1 MDSTEQKP
9 KRPIVNAACPYCGNS
24 VKFYMPL
31 KPGVLSFTCPA
42 AGCGKQFRVQ
52 VTEAMLLQAN
62 PAAPKPQQP
71 NPQPQQ
77 PQPYQQQPQPQPQ
90 AQQPQAHPKQQVHTQ
105 AQQVQS
111 QLQQV
116 QPKVQQAQAQPQQQ
130 VQAQQAQAQQQK
142 RSIKPTD
149 SIENWTAEGKSG
161 GRIAK
166 VVVTRTKM
174 LFMKERKEYD
184 LKIGVNVIGRA
195 DAMSPSDI
203 MIEDDMTVSRRSV
216 SITVE
221 ASGGSYRYW
230 FEVLKSTNPVLVNGK
245 RHAVGESFVVEPGTK
260 FVLGRTKLS
269 IEL

>member
-52 VTEAMLLQAN
+52 GTEAMLLQAN
-62 PAAPKPQQP
+62 SAATKPQQP

-77 PQPYQQQPQPQPQ
+77 SQPHQPQPQTQ
-90 AQQPQAHPKQQVHTQ
+90 SLSQQPQAQPKQQ
-105 AQQVQS
+105 S
-111 QLQQV
+111 

-149 SIENWTAEGKSG
+149 SIENWTAEGKAG

-174 LFMKERKEYD
+174 IFMKEHKEYD

>member
-31 KPGVLSFTCPA
+31 KPGVLSFTCPT

-62 PAAPKPQQP
+62 PATPKPQQP
-71 NPQPQQ
+71 KPQL
-77 PQPYQQQPQPQPQ
+77 QQPQPQPQ
-90 AQQPQAHPKQQVHTQ
+90 AQQTQTQPKQQVQ
-105 AQQVQS
+105 PKAQQVQS
-111 QLQQV
+111 
-116 QPKVQQAQAQPQQQ
+116 
-130 VQAQQAQAQQQK
+130 QQAQAQQQK

-149 SIENWTAEGKSG
+149 SIENWMAEGKAG

-166 VVVTRTKM
+166 IVVTRTKM
-174 LFMKERKEYD
+174 IFMKERKEYD

>member
-24 VKFYMPL
+24 VKFYMPP

-62 PAAPKPQQP
+62 PAATKPQQP
-71 NPQPQQ
+71 KPQPQQ

-105 AQQVQS
+105 AQQ
-111 QLQQV
+111 
-116 QPKVQQAQAQPQQQ
+116 AQAQPQQQ

-149 SIENWTAEGKSG
+149 SIENWMAEGKAG

-174 LFMKERKEYD
+174 IFMKERKEYD

>member
-24 VKFYMPL
+24 VKFYMPP

-62 PAAPKPQQP
+62 PATPKPQQP
-71 NPQPQQ
+71 KPQPQQ
-77 PQPYQQQPQPQPQ
+77 PQQQPQ
-90 AQQPQAHPKQQVHTQ
+90 AQQTQVQPKQQAQPKVQQVQSQQQQAQSKVQQVHTQ
-105 AQQVQS
+105 PQ
-111 QLQQV
+111 
-116 QPKVQQAQAQPQQQ
+116 QQAQP
-130 VQAQQAQAQQQK
+130 QQAQAQQQK

-149 SIENWTAEGKSG
+149 SIENWTAEGKAG

-166 VVVTRTKM
+166 IVVTRTKM
-174 LFMKERKEYD
+174 IFMKERKEYD

>member
-62 PAAPKPQQP
+62 PVATKPQQP

-77 PQPYQQQPQPQPQ
+77 PKPQPQ

-111 QLQQV
+111 QLQQA
-116 QPKVQQAQAQPQQQ
+116 QAKVQQVHTQPQQQ
-130 VQAQQAQAQQQK
+130 AQPQQAQAQQQK
-142 RSIKPTD
+142 RSIKPTEG
-149 SIENWTAEGKSG
+149 IENWTAEGKAG

>member
-1 MDSTEQKP
+1 MDFTEQKP

-62 PAAPKPQQP
+62 SAATKPQQP

-77 PQPYQQQPQPQPQ
+77 SQPHQPQPQTQ
-90 AQQPQAHPKQQVHTQ
+90 SLSQQPQAQPKQQ
-105 AQQVQS
+105 S
-111 QLQQV
+111 

-174 LFMKERKEYD
+174 IFMKEHKEYD

>member
-24 VKFYMPL
+24 VKFYMPP

-77 PQPYQQQPQPQPQ
+77 PKPQPQQPKPQPQ
-90 AQQPQAHPKQQVHTQ
+90 AQQTPTQPKQQVQ
-105 AQQVQS
+105 PKAQQVQS
-111 QLQQV
+111 
-116 QPKVQQAQAQPQQQ
+116 
-130 VQAQQAQAQQQK
+130 QQAQAQQQK

-149 SIENWTAEGKSG
+149 SIENWMAEGKAG

-166 VVVTRTKM
+166 IVVTRTKM
-174 LFMKERKEYD
+174 IFMKERKEYD

>member
-24 VKFYMPL
+24 VKFYMPP

-62 PAAPKPQQP
+62 PVATKPQQP

-77 PQPYQQQPQPQPQ
+77 PKPQPQ

-111 QLQQV
+111 QLQQA
-116 QPKVQQAQAQPQQQ
+116 QAKVQQVHTQSQQQ

-149 SIENWTAEGKSG
+149 SIENWTAEGKAG

-174 LFMKERKEYD
+174 LFMKEHKEYD

>member
-71 NPQPQQ
+71 NPHQQQ
-77 PQPYQQQPQPQPQ
+77 PQLYQQQPQPQPQ

-105 AQQVQS
+105 AQQ
-111 QLQQV
+111 
-116 QPKVQQAQAQPQQQ
+116 AQAQSQQQ

-174 LFMKERKEYD
+174 IFMKEHKEYD

>member
-1 MDSTEQKP
+1 M
-9 KRPIVNAACPYCGNS
+9 
-24 VKFYMPL
+24 
-31 KPGVLSFTCPA
+31 
-42 AGCGKQFRVQ
+42 
-52 VTEAMLLQAN
+52 
-62 PAAPKPQQP
+62 
-71 NPQPQQ
+71 
-77 PQPYQQQPQPQPQ
+77 
-90 AQQPQAHPKQQVHTQ
+90 
-105 AQQVQS
+105 
-111 QLQQV
+111 
-116 QPKVQQAQAQPQQQ
+116 
-130 VQAQQAQAQQQK
+130 
-142 RSIKPTD
+142 
-149 SIENWTAEGKSG
+149 AEGKAG

-166 VVVTRTKM
+166 IVVTRTKM
-174 LFMKERKEYD
+174 IFMKERKEYD

>member
-1 MDSTEQKP
+1 MDSSEQNP

-71 NPQPQQ
+71 KPQL
-77 PQPYQQQPQPQPQ
+77 QQPQPQPQ
-90 AQQPQAHPKQQVHTQ
+90 AQQTPTQPKQQVQ
-105 AQQVQS
+105 PKAQQVQS
-111 QLQQV
+111 
-116 QPKVQQAQAQPQQQ
+116 
-130 VQAQQAQAQQQK
+130 QQAQAQQQK

-149 SIENWTAEGKSG
+149 SIENWMAEGKAG

-166 VVVTRTKM
+166 IVVTRTKM
-174 LFMKERKEYD
+174 IFMKERKEYD

>member
-9 KRPIVNAACPYCGNS
+9 KRPIVNAACPYCGNP

-62 PAAPKPQQP
+62 SAATKPQQP
-71 NPQPQQ
+71 KPQPQQ

-105 AQQVQS
+105 AQQ
-111 QLQQV
+111 
-116 QPKVQQAQAQPQQQ
+116 AQAQSQQQ

-149 SIENWTAEGKSG
+149 SIENWTAEGKAG

-174 LFMKERKEYD
+174 LFMKEHKEYD

>member
-105 AQQVQS
+105 AQQ
-111 QLQQV
+111 
-116 QPKVQQAQAQPQQQ
+116 AQAQSQQQ

-149 SIENWTAEGKSG
+149 SIENWTAEGKAG

-174 LFMKERKEYD
+174 IFMKEHKEYD

>member
-31 KPGVLSFTCPA
+31 KPGVLSFTCPT

-62 PAAPKPQQP
+62 LAAPKPQQP
-71 NPQPQQ
+71 KPQLQQPKPQPQQ
-77 PQPYQQQPQPQPQ
+77 PKPQPQ
-90 AQQPQAHPKQQVHTQ
+90 AQQTQTQPKQQVQ
-105 AQQVQS
+105 PKAQQVQS
-111 QLQQV
+111 
-116 QPKVQQAQAQPQQQ
+116 
-130 VQAQQAQAQQQK
+130 QQAQAQQQK

-149 SIENWTAEGKSG
+149 SIENWMAEGKAG

-166 VVVTRTKM
+166 IVVTRTKM
-174 LFMKERKEYD
+174 IFMKERKEYD

>member
-9 KRPIVNAACPYCGNS
+9 KRPIVNAACPYCGNP

-62 PAAPKPQQP
+62 PAATKPQQP

-77 PQPYQQQPQPQPQ
+77 PKPQPQ

-105 AQQVQS
+105 A
-111 QLQQV
+111 
-116 QPKVQQAQAQPQQQ
+116 QQAQAQPQQQ

-149 SIENWTAEGKSG
+149 SIENWTAEGKAG

-174 LFMKERKEYD
+174 IFMKEHKEYD

-230 FEVLKSTNPVLVNGK
+230 FEVLKSTNPVFVNGK

>member
-1 MDSTEQKP
+1 MDSTEQKT

-24 VKFYMPL
+24 VKFYMPP
-31 KPGVLSFTCPA
+31 KPGVLSFTCPT
-42 AGCGKQFRVQ
+42 AGCGKQFSVQ

-71 NPQPQQ
+71 KPQL
-77 PQPYQQQPQPQPQ
+77 QQPQPQSQ
-90 AQQPQAHPKQQVHTQ
+90 AQQTPTQPKQQSQ
-105 AQQVQS
+105 PKAQQVQS
-111 QLQQV
+111 
-116 QPKVQQAQAQPQQQ
+116 
-130 VQAQQAQAQQQK
+130 QQAQAQQQK

-149 SIENWTAEGKSG
+149 SIENWMAEGKAG

-166 VVVTRTKM
+166 IVVTRTKM
-174 LFMKERKEYD
+174 IFMKERKEYD

-230 FEVLKSTNPVLVNGK
+230 FEVLKSTNPVIVNGK

>member
-24 VKFYMPL
+24 VKFYMPP

-62 PAAPKPQQP
+62 PAATKPQQP

-77 PQPYQQQPQPQPQ
+77 PKPYQQQPQPQPQ

-105 AQQVQS
+105 AQQ
-111 QLQQV
+111 
-116 QPKVQQAQAQPQQQ
+116 AQAQPQQQ

-142 RSIKPTD
+142 RSIKPTEG
-149 SIENWTAEGKSG
+149 IENWTAEGKSG

-174 LFMKERKEYD
+174 IFMKERKEYD

>member
-77 PQPYQQQPQPQPQ
+77 PQPQPQ

-105 AQQVQS
+105 AQQ
-111 QLQQV
+111 
-116 QPKVQQAQAQPQQQ
+116 AQAQSQQQ

-142 RSIKPTD
+142 RSIKPTEG
-149 SIENWTAEGKSG
+149 IENWTAEGKAG

-174 LFMKERKEYD
+174 IFMKEHKEYD

>member
-9 KRPIVNAACPYCGNS
+9 KRPIVNAACPYCGNT

-62 PAAPKPQQP
+62 PAATKPQQP

-77 PQPYQQQPQPQPQ
+77 PKPQPQ
-90 AQQPQAHPKQQVHTQ
+90 AQQPQAHPKQQVHIQ
-105 AQQVQS
+105 A
-111 QLQQV
+111 
-116 QPKVQQAQAQPQQQ
+116 QQAQAQPQQQ

-149 SIENWTAEGKSG
+149 SIENWTAEGKAG

-174 LFMKERKEYD
+174 IFMKEHKEYD

>member
-52 VTEAMLLQAN
+52 VTEAMVLQAN
-62 PAAPKPQQP
+62 TAATKPQQP

-77 PQPYQQQPQPQPQ
+77 SQPHQPQPQTQ
-90 AQQPQAHPKQQVHTQ
+90 SLSQQPQAQPKQQ
-105 AQQVQS
+105 S
-111 QLQQV
+111 

-149 SIENWTAEGKSG
+149 SIENWTAEGKAG

-174 LFMKERKEYD
+174 IFMKEHKEYD

>member
-31 KPGVLSFTCPA
+31 KPGVLSFTCPT

-62 PAAPKPQQP
+62 LAAPKPQQP
-71 NPQPQQ
+71 KPQPQQ
-77 PQPYQQQPQPQPQ
+77 PKPQLQQPQPQPQ
-90 AQQPQAHPKQQVHTQ
+90 AQQTPTQPKQQVQ
-105 AQQVQS
+105 PKAQQVQS
-111 QLQQV
+111 
-116 QPKVQQAQAQPQQQ
+116 
-130 VQAQQAQAQQQK
+130 QQAQAQQQK

-149 SIENWTAEGKSG
+149 SIENWMAEGKTG

-166 VVVTRTKM
+166 IVVTRTKM
-174 LFMKERKEYD
+174 IFMKERKEYD

>member
-105 AQQVQS
+105 AQQ
-111 QLQQV
+111 
-116 QPKVQQAQAQPQQQ
+116 AQAQSQQQ

-149 SIENWTAEGKSG
+149 SIENWTAEGKAG

-174 LFMKERKEYD
+174 IFMKEHKEYD

-221 ASGGSYRYW
+221 VSGGSYRYW

>member
-1 MDSTEQKP
+1 MDPTEQKP

-62 PAAPKPQQP
+62 SAATKPQQP
-71 NPQPQQ
+71 KPQPQQ

-105 AQQVQS
+105 AQQ
-111 QLQQV
+111 
-116 QPKVQQAQAQPQQQ
+116 AQAQSQQQ

-149 SIENWTAEGKSG
+149 SIENWTAEGKAG

-174 LFMKERKEYD
+174 LFMKEHKEYD

>member
-62 PAAPKPQQP
+62 SAATKPQQP

-77 PQPYQQQPQPQPQ
+77 SQPHQPQPQTQ
-90 AQQPQAHPKQQVHTQ
+90 SLSQQPQAHPKQQVHTQ
-105 AQQVQS
+105 A
-111 QLQQV
+111 
-116 QPKVQQAQAQPQQQ
+116 QQAQAQPQQQ

-149 SIENWTAEGKSG
+149 SIENWTAEGKAG

-174 LFMKERKEYD
+174 IFMKEHKEYD

-203 MIEDDMTVSRRSV
+203 MIEDDMTVSRRLRQV
-216 SITVE
+216 VE
-221 ASGGSYRYW
+221 AIAIGLRCSNLPIPS
-230 FEVLKSTNPVLVNGK
+230 
-245 RHAVGESFVVEPGTK
+245 
-260 FVLGRTKLS
+260 LS
-269 IEL
+269 MASVMQ

>member
-31 KPGVLSFTCPA
+31 KPGVLSFTCPT

-62 PAAPKPQQP
+62 PATPKPQQP

-77 PQPYQQQPQPQPQ
+77 PKPQPQQPKPQPQQPKPQPQ
-90 AQQPQAHPKQQVHTQ
+90 AQQTPTQPKQQVQ
-105 AQQVQS
+105 PKAQQVQS
-111 QLQQV
+111 
-116 QPKVQQAQAQPQQQ
+116 
-130 VQAQQAQAQQQK
+130 QQAQAQQQK

-149 SIENWTAEGKSG
+149 SIENWMAEGKAG

-166 VVVTRTKM
+166 IVVTRTKM

-195 DAMSPSDI
+195 DVMSPSDI

>member
-62 PAAPKPQQP
+62 PAATKPQQP
-71 NPQPQQ
+71 KPQPQQ

-105 AQQVQS
+105 AQQ
-111 QLQQV
+111 
-116 QPKVQQAQAQPQQQ
+116 AQAQPQQQ
-130 VQAQQAQAQQQK
+130 VQPQQAQAQQQK

-149 SIENWTAEGKSG
+149 SIENWTAEGKAG

-174 LFMKERKEYD
+174 IFMKEHKEYD
-184 LKIGVNVIGRA
+184 LKVGVNIIGRA

>member
-1 MDSTEQKP
+1 MDSTEQNP

-31 KPGVLSFTCPA
+31 KPGVLSFTCPT

-62 PAAPKPQQP
+62 LAAPKPQQP
-71 NPQPQQ
+71 KPQPQQ
-77 PQPYQQQPQPQPQ
+77 PKPQLQQPQPQPQ
-90 AQQPQAHPKQQVHTQ
+90 AQQTPTQPKQQVQ
-105 AQQVQS
+105 PKAQQVQS
-111 QLQQV
+111 
-116 QPKVQQAQAQPQQQ
+116 
-130 VQAQQAQAQQQK
+130 QQAQAQQQK

-149 SIENWTAEGKSG
+149 SIENWMAEGKAG

-166 VVVTRTKM
+166 IVVTRTKM
-174 LFMKERKEYD
+174 IFMKERKEYD

>member
-24 VKFYMPL
+24 VKFYMPP

-62 PAAPKPQQP
+62 PAATKPQQP
-71 NPQPQQ
+71 KPQPQQ

-105 AQQVQS
+105 AQQ
-111 QLQQV
+111 
-116 QPKVQQAQAQPQQQ
+116 AQAQPQQQ
-130 VQAQQAQAQQQK
+130 VQSQQAQAQQQK

-149 SIENWTAEGKSG
+149 SIENWMAEGKTG

-166 VVVTRTKM
+166 IVVTRTKM
-174 LFMKERKEYD
+174 IFMKERKEYD

>member
-62 PAAPKPQQP
+62 PAATKPQQP
-71 NPQPQQ
+71 NPH
-77 PQPYQQQPQPQPQ
+77 QQQPQPQPQ

-105 AQQVQS
+105 AQQ
-111 QLQQV
+111 
-116 QPKVQQAQAQPQQQ
+116 AQAQPQQQ
-130 VQAQQAQAQQQK
+130 VQAQQAQVQQQK
-142 RSIKPTD
+142 RSIKPTEG
-149 SIENWTAEGKSG
+149 IENWTAEGKSG

-174 LFMKERKEYD
+174 IFMKEHKEYD

>member
-24 VKFYMPL
+24 VKFYMPP
-31 KPGVLSFTCPA
+31 KPGVLSFTCPT
-42 AGCGKQFRVQ
+42 AGCGKQFSVQ

-62 PAAPKPQQP
+62 PATPKPQQP

-77 PQPYQQQPQPQPQ
+77 PKPQPQQPQPQPQ
-90 AQQPQAHPKQQVHTQ
+90 AQQTQTQPKQQVQ
-105 AQQVQS
+105 PKAQQVQS
-111 QLQQV
+111 
-116 QPKVQQAQAQPQQQ
+116 
-130 VQAQQAQAQQQK
+130 QQAQAQQQK

-149 SIENWTAEGKSG
+149 SIENWMAEGKTG

-166 VVVTRTKM
+166 IVVTRTKM

>member
-62 PAAPKPQQP
+62 SAATKPQQP
-71 NPQPQQ
+71 NPQSQQ
-77 PQPYQQQPQPQPQ
+77 SQPHQPQPQPQ
-90 AQQPQAHPKQQVHTQ
+90 SLSQQPQAQPKQQ
-105 AQQVQS
+105 S
-111 QLQQV
+111 
-116 QPKVQQAQAQPQQQ
+116 QPKVQQAQAQPQQL

-149 SIENWTAEGKSG
+149 SIENWTAEGKAG

-174 LFMKERKEYD
+174 IFMKEHKEYD

>member
-31 KPGVLSFTCPA
+31 KLGVLSFTCPT

-62 PAAPKPQQP
+62 PATPKPQQP

-77 PQPYQQQPQPQPQ
+77 PQPQPQSQQPQ
-90 AQQPQAHPKQQVHTQ
+90 AQPKQQVQ
-105 AQQVQS
+105 PKAQQVQS
-111 QLQQV
+111 
-116 QPKVQQAQAQPQQQ
+116 
-130 VQAQQAQAQQQK
+130 QQAQAQQQK

-149 SIENWTAEGKSG
+149 SIENWTAEGKAG

-166 VVVTRTKM
+166 IVVTRTKM
-174 LFMKERKEYD
+174 IFMKERKEYD

>member
-1 MDSTEQKP
+1 MDSTEQNP

-31 KPGVLSFTCPA
+31 KPGVLSFTCPT

-62 PAAPKPQQP
+62 PAATKQQQP
-71 NPQPQQ
+71 KPQPQQ

-90 AQQPQAHPKQQVHTQ
+90 AQQTPTQPKQQVQ
-105 AQQVQS
+105 PKAQQVQS
-111 QLQQV
+111 
-116 QPKVQQAQAQPQQQ
+116 
-130 VQAQQAQAQQQK
+130 QQAQAQQQK

-149 SIENWTAEGKSG
+149 SIENWMAEGKTG

-166 VVVTRTKM
+166 IVVTRTKM
-174 LFMKERKEYD
+174 IFMKERKEYD

>member
-71 NPQPQQ
+71 NPHQQQ

-105 AQQVQS
+105 AQQAQAQS
-111 QLQQV
+111 Q
-116 QPKVQQAQAQPQQQ
+116 QQAQP
-130 VQAQQAQAQQQK
+130 QQAQAQQQK

-174 LFMKERKEYD
+174 IFMKERKEYD

>member
-9 KRPIVNAACPYCGNS
+9 KRPIVNAACPYCGNP

-62 PAAPKPQQP
+62 PAATKPQQP
-71 NPQPQQ
+71 KPQPQQ

-90 AQQPQAHPKQQVHTQ
+90 AHPKQQVHTQ
-105 AQQVQS
+105 AQQAQA
-111 QLQQV
+111 
-116 QPKVQQAQAQPQQQ
+116 QQAQAQPQQQ
-130 VQAQQAQAQQQK
+130 VQAQQAQVQQQK
-142 RSIKPTD
+142 RSIKPTEG
-149 SIENWTAEGKSG
+149 IENWTAEGKVG

-174 LFMKERKEYD
+174 IFMKEHKEYD

>member
-1 MDSTEQKP
+1 MDSSEQKT

-24 VKFYMPL
+24 IKFYMPL

-77 PQPYQQQPQPQPQ
+77 PKPQPQ

-105 AQQVQS
+105 AQQ
-111 QLQQV
+111 
-116 QPKVQQAQAQPQQQ
+116 AQAQSQQQ

-149 SIENWTAEGKSG
+149 SIENWTAEGKAG

-174 LFMKERKEYD
+174 IFMKEHKEYD

-230 FEVLKSTNPVLVNGK
+230 FEVLKSTNLVLVNGK

>member
-62 PAAPKPQQP
+62 TAATKPQQP

-77 PQPYQQQPQPQPQ
+77 SQPHQPQPQTQ
-90 AQQPQAHPKQQVHTQ
+90 SLSQQPQAQPKQQ
-105 AQQVQS
+105 S
-111 QLQQV
+111 

-149 SIENWTAEGKSG
+149 SIENWTAEGKAG

-166 VVVTRTKM
+166 IVVTRTKM

>member
-1 MDSTEQKP
+1 MDFTEQKP
-9 KRPIVNAACPYCGNS
+9 MRPIVNAACPYCGNS

-62 PAAPKPQQP
+62 SAATKLQQP

-77 PQPYQQQPQPQPQ
+77 SQPHQPQPQTQ
-90 AQQPQAHPKQQVHTQ
+90 SLSQQPQAQPKQQ
-105 AQQVQS
+105 S
-111 QLQQV
+111 

-149 SIENWTAEGKSG
+149 SIENWTAEGKAG

-174 LFMKERKEYD
+174 IFMKEHKEYD